1 MRIADG
7 SSTLETAGADLDAGG
22 RVVLHGRWTADQG
35 PAVERASAQIAAQ
48 GRSQP
53 VLVDLS
59 GLARLDT
66 LGAWVLERDRKSVV

>member
-7 SSTLETAGADLDAGG
+7 SGISDAAGADLDAGG
-22 RVVLHGRWTADQG
+22 GRVILRGRWTADQG
-35 PAVERASAQIAAQ
+35 PAVESASARIAAQ
-48 GRSQP
+48 GRTQP

-66 LGAWVLERDRKSVV
+66 LGAWV